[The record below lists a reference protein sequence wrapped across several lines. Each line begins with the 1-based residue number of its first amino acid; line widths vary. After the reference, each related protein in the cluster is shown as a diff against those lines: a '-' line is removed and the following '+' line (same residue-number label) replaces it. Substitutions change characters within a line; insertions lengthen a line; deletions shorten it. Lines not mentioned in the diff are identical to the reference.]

1 MNRLEILWAIVMVV
15 VALSM
20 NYATKALAVR
30 LRPVLKPWFERFF
43 PFLKLEPWLF
53 EPIEG
58 PDLPPKQREF
68 FNAHTP
74 DFLARRYTHLGDFV
88 LRRDREPSCVRL
100 FLSPDRTVLGE
111 LSCFVGEKV
120 IGGMSVLLDG
130 TYIETSS
137 HKATA
142 EMPPLHHGLQLISFP
157 TKNVLDLLDHHAA
170 CVADIA
176 VQTNSQPAALEPGD
190 YQAVMNHGRQRSLR
204 SLHQQG
210 YLDELPEFLRRNE
223 AAVS

>member
-1 MNRLEILWAIVMVV
+1 MNQIEIISAIVMIVF
-15 VALSM
+15 ALTM
-20 NYATKALAVR
+20 HCATKALAVR

-43 PFLKLEPWLF
+43 TFLKLEPWLF

-58 PDLPPKQREF
+58 PDLPLKQREF

-137 HKATA
+137 YKASA
-142 EMPPLHHGLQLISFP
+142 DLPPLHHGLQLISFP
-157 TKNVLDLLDHHAA
+157 TKSVLDLLDHHTA
-170 CVADIA
+170 CVGVLAAQAGSHPA
-176 VQTNSQPAALEPGD
+176 VLEPGD

-204 SLHQQG
+204 SLHEQG
-210 YLDELPEFLRRNE
+210 YLDKLPEFLRRKD
-223 AAVS
+223 AGLA